1 MLAFLAQNAG
11 TIVVLAVL
19 IAVLTAIAV
28 KFIRDKKHGKG
39 LCSCGCSGCA
49 SKDICHAQKT
59 EK

>member
-1 MLAFLAQNAG
+1 MFAFLAENAG
-11 TIVVLAVL
+11 TIAVLAIL

-28 KFIRDKKHGKG
+28 KFIRDKKNGKG

-49 SKDICHAQKT
+49 SRDICHAQKT